1 MSKRKGKCPH
11 CNCSLI
17 EEGIGMS
24 EPGEMLWKV
33 YVDGGEL
40 GFEQDE
46 FDGQGETE
54 LYCRGCGKKLVLTDI
69 EIIKIL
75 GQGN

>member
-33 YVDGGEL
+33 YVYKGDL
-40 GFEQDE
+40 MFEQNE

-54 LYCRGCGKKLVLTDI
+54 LYCRGCGKKLVLTDT